1 MFKFLTHKFFG
12 TSNDRMLK
20 SFMPIVEKI
29 NDLEK
34 KFSSIGDDQLETN
47 TNELKAKIK
56 QGIPIDDL
64 LPEAFAN
71 VREAAKRTLGQRHFD
86 VQLLGGIILH
96 KGMIAEMKTGEGKTL
111 VATLPAYLNSLSG
124 KSVHVVTVN
133 DYLAK
138 RDATWMGQVFQK
150 LGLSTG
156 FIINSQDDEQ
166 KKSSYNCD
174 ITYGTNNEFG
184 FDYLRDN
191 MKYSKD
197 QIVQRDFNFAI
208 VDEVDSILIDEAR
221 TPLVISGPAE
231 ASSDLYKKID
241 KIISKISSND
251 YEKDEKSKTITIKD
265 NSLEKVENM
274 LRNNGFLKE
283 GGLYD
288 INNVSIVHH
297 TNQALKA
304 NFLFAR
310 DVDYLV
316 QNGKVLII
324 DEFTGRAMEGRRFS
338 DGLHQALEAKENL
351 EVQLENQTLASVTYQ
366 NYFRLYD
373 KLSGMTGTAK
383 TEADEFF
390 DIYKLEVVEV
400 PTNQKMIRIDYDDEI
415 YRTKKEKYDAII
427 NQIRTCLEKKQPV
440 LVGTISIENSEYL
453 SRLLKK
459 ENIIHN
465 VLNAKNHAQ
474 EAEIVQNAG
483 TIGSVTI
490 ATNMAGRGTDIQ
502 LGGFE
507 LTEKQIVLKN
517 DVLNSGGLF
526 IIGTER
532 HESRRIDNQLRGR
545 SGRQGDSGAS
555 KFYLSL
561 EDDLM
566 RIFGSDKLD
575 TILQR
580 LGLEEGESIQHP
592 WISKALE
599 RAQKKVEGRN
609 FDIRKS
615 LLKFDDVM
623 NEQRKIIYEQRK
635 EIILNND
642 SNKLIDDMRYDF
654 IDEKVDSL
662 IDNPDLFTDKKEEEI
677 SNEMSKYLNIKI
689 SFEKLRN
696 KENFIIEDIKDIIKA
711 ESDILIS
718 KKRVEYSTEVF
729 SMAEKSLLLQTI
741 DKSWKEHLLS
751 LDHLRQGISLR
762 AYGQRDPLNEYQHE
776 SFIMFEDMTRVI
788 RQSITQMISHVEI
801 KTEINEPKQVEVQE
815 SNRNKSNGGFKN
827 TKISRNAKCPCG
839 SGRKF
844 KNCCGKLN

>member
-166 KKSSYNCD
+166 KKNSYNCD

-507 LTEKQIVLKN
+507 LTEKQIGLKN

-599 RAQKKVEGRN
+599 RAQKK
-609 FDIRKS
+609 
-615 LLKFDDVM
+615 
-623 NEQRKIIYEQRK
+623 
-635 EIILNND
+635 
-642 SNKLIDDMRYDF
+642 
-654 IDEKVDSL
+654 
-662 IDNPDLFTDKKEEEI
+662 
-677 SNEMSKYLNIKI
+677 
-689 SFEKLRN
+689 
-696 KENFIIEDIKDIIKA
+696 
-711 ESDILIS
+711 
-718 KKRVEYSTEVF
+718 
-729 SMAEKSLLLQTI
+729 
-741 DKSWKEHLLS
+741 
-751 LDHLRQGISLR
+751 
-762 AYGQRDPLNEYQHE
+762 
-776 SFIMFEDMTRVI
+776 
-788 RQSITQMISHVEI
+788 
-801 KTEINEPKQVEVQE
+801 
-815 SNRNKSNGGFKN
+815 
-827 TKISRNAKCPCG
+827 
-839 SGRKF
+839 
-844 KNCCGKLN
+844 